1 MISSSW
7 RRFWNDFD
15 GIIPSRC
22 QCGTLRSWKCYYLY
36 YYYTKARIELKK
48 VRRLRLDFIGCYA
61 SKDVFLQKKMVVTV
75 KKKLHLQ
82 CRPNKSCS
90 LGHTMLLTLIKMSSD
105 ALATKLFFGN
115 HNSLTASLVFLVS
128 FANSWIFSELRPGRC
143 KVQGEGLG

>member
-22 QCGTLRSWKCYYLY
+22 QCGTLRSWKCYYLC

-61 SKDVFLQKKMVVTV
+61 SKDVFLQKTLVVTV

-105 ALATKLFFGN
+105 ALATIFFFWN
-115 HNSLTASLVFLVS
+115 QRSLTRSQGSLGICENFR
-128 FANSWIFSELRPGRC
+128 IFGDLRSGRC
-143 KVQGEGLG
+143 SVQGEGLG